1 MLGLRS
7 IGSAPM
13 GMHLHIAFDTSLHIA
28 FETSLPDV
36 LAAPER
42 LLAEGSQPL
51 SFLGDPAN
59 GPSVIGWMT
68 TAEVYFRDPD
78 GHLLDYLAMREGPAR
93 PELGI
98 EP

>member
-1 MLGLRS
+1 MLGPRS

-13 GMHLHIAFDTSLHIA
+13 GMHLHIASD
-28 FETSLPDV
+28 TSLPDV

-42 LLAEGSQPL
+42 VLAEGSQPL
-51 SFLGDPAN
+51 SLFGDAAN

-78 GHLLDYLAMREGPAR
+78 GHLLDYRAMREGPAR
-93 PELGI
+93 HELGI
-98 EP
+98 VPWPQRGE

>member
-13 GMHLHIAFDTSLHIA
+13 GMHLHIAFDTSL
-28 FETSLPDV
+28 PNV

-51 SFLGDPAN
+51 SFFGDPAN
-59 GPSVIGWMT
+59 GPSVIG
-68 TAEVYFRDPD
+68 
-78 GHLLDYLAMREGPAR
+78 
-93 PELGI
+93 
-98 EP
+98 